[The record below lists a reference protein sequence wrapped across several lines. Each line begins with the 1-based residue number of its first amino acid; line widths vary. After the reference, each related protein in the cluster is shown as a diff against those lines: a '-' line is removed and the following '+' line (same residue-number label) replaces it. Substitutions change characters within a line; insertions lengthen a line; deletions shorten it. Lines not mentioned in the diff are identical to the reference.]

1 MSKGFDVEFE
11 VPKEQIDVLLKEY
24 KKLKKY
30 KKSNLFTIEKL
41 DGKDTIIDQLTREA
55 EEDPID

>member
-11 VPKEQIDVLLKEY
+11 VPKEQIDILLKEY
-24 KKLKKY
+24 KRLKKY

>member
-24 KKLKKY
+24 KKLNKY
-30 KKSNLFTIEKL
+30 KKSNLFAIEKL

>member
-24 KKLKKY
+24 KRLKKY

-41 DGKDTIIDQLTREA
+41 NGKDTIIDQLTREA
-55 EEDPID
+55 EENPID

>member
-11 VPKEQIDVLLKEY
+11 VPKEQIDILLKEY
-24 KKLKKY
+24 KRLKKY

-41 DGKDTIIDQLTREA
+41 DGKDTVIDQLTREA

>member
-24 KKLKKY
+24 KRLKKY

-55 EEDPID
+55 EEDPMD

>member
-24 KKLKKY
+24 KRLKKY
-30 KKSNLFTIEKL
+30 KKSNIFTIEKL

>member
-1 MSKGFDVEFE
+1 MSKGFDVDFE
-11 VPKEQIDVLLKEY
+11 VPKEQIDILLKEY
-24 KKLKKY
+24 KRLKKY

-41 DGKDTIIDQLTREA
+41 DGKDTVIDQLTREA

>member
-24 KKLKKY
+24 KRLKKY

>member
-11 VPKEQIDVLLKEY
+11 VPKQQIDILLKEY
-24 KKLKKY
+24 KKLNKY
-30 KKSNLFTIEKL
+30 KKSNLFAIEKL

>member
-11 VPKEQIDVLLKEY
+11 VPKEQIDILLKEY